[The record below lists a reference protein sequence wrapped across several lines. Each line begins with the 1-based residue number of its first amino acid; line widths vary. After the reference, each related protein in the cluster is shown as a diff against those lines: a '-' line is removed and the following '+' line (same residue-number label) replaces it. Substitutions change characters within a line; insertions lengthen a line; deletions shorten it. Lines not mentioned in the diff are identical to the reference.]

1 MQMKQKSRPTIA
13 ETDKTDEKNIIL
25 KQKKKTKKKRHPDE
39 WERENGRTQKGGK
52 LIHKKTKTG
61 MDSEKMIP
69 VHKRGK

>member
-13 ETDKTDEKNIIL
+13 ETDKTDEKKHNF
-25 KQKKKTKKKRHPDE
+25 KTEKKTKKKRHPDE